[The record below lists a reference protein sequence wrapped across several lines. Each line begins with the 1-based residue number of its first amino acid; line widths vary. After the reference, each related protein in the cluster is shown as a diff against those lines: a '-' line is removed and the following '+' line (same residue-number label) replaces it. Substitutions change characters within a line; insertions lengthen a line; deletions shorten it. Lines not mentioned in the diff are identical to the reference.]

1 MKPLF
6 IAKIAMLL
14 VMLVGVLYGI
24 RSMNSHSVQRAFEA
38 LGLQTGNGES
48 PGFHPANRAL
58 APGEKSFNL
67 CPTRIH
73 AVVWSERRKVEEF
86 RDGMKLK
93 WIAVDPAPREL
104 GYMEIEKWLSAHC
117 QIAVKPVNDSAAN
130 YADFISVRYIDGT
143 ELKIGKSAD
152 GSYRTEGATP
162 EAFQSPDLAA
172 ALEELEKI
180 AQLKPL

>member
-6 IAKIAMLL
+6 LAKIILL
-14 VMLVGVLYGI
+14 SVMLIGVLYSI
-24 RSMNSHSVQRAFEA
+24 RQVNGGAVQRAFQA
-38 LGLQTGNGES
+38 LGLQAGSGEA
-48 PGFHPANRAL
+48 PGFHPANRPL

-67 CPTRIH
+67 CPNRIH

-117 QIAVKPVNDSAAN
+117 KIAVKPVADSSAT
-130 YADFISVRYIDGT
+130 YADYISVRYIDGT
-143 ELKIGKSAD
+143 ELKIGKAAD
-152 GSYRTEGATP
+152 GSFRAAGATP
-162 EAFQSPDLAA
+162 EAFQSPDLAS